1 MPNLEHP
8 NCICGEPAIWAF
20 QLLTRKIFRCEEH
33 RKKLESP
40 VYKQFRIP
48 PEGIELTDQDRFNII
63 DSYIYHDKP
72 VYGLEELKNE
82 TRYCDFCKEIIKLSK
97 EEKIKSKFEI
107 NEHYKKHH
115 PKNYSQFIKI
125 DGIGIEHSIILEH
138 PEDFFSLFQQKPDH
152 LIAIPIDLLGE
163 DEISLNSDNF
173 IDLTMLEISNNVSK
187 ELLSS
192 DNYEDGINY
201 WIQSIRERSLTEIQ
215 TMDLMDKM
223 SLEVKM
229 KIKFMTEL
237 FGEESEYVKYLKGFE
252 EISKVQENCPDCM
265 KIYKNRHDIPEE
277 EMKAQLMNHFETS
290 HKEHFDK
297 VRKITHEKN
306 LEEKYPEDVRYKVGE
321 LLNDCKTCLQIIDN
335 EFIPDD
341 KVQEDLQ
348 AHIIKDH
355 KEVLRYI
362 DPKDIIIQ
370 PKFEGGKVSRVL
382 KTTTKSDENKL
393 KIGRGL
399 KIDVDEITRIVD
411 GLTLKKYS
419 KENAVKILSN
429 FMYNLAFGT
438 ADHVTGV
445 ITPKHIMKEI
455 RKIEKMFGRDVNDDA
470 VLDVL
475 RKETKQM
482 KKHNKRMKTIHSV
495 ADIGAEM
502 AFNGAKKKFGLKK
515 IKDMEVETQEID
527 KKIIKQYDL
536 TKQEQKLVKDLI
548 PEKLGKLIKKN
559 FSKSMETGK
568 ESEISHEKLFKQEY
582 QKIIDTTSDPD
593 EVKLKIDNLSRQF
606 FKSIPSEK
614 EVNQMLENVK
624 TKDRDKLPEFLSMQI
639 INEFI
644 TNIPALQKE
653 WSEEQVSKKLK
664 EIGQRKLS
672 EIEDLTE
679 EEIFKTFELVKEEIR
694 NVTQEVEDYEKPKPK
709 LNGFKDKRGKFHP
722 ISQSKPTLP
731 KEYKPRKEFVK
742 YEEFK
747 KFLKEK
753 GITSI
758 REFIKFVE
766 LNEVP
771 DNIPQ
776 TSTSAEFYYRK
787 QGVWKGWS
795 SACGKER
802 KEAMT
807 RERIDEI
814 LDHILEN
821 FNAFMSL
828 SDALL
833 LFWFDSFGLFGTK
846 DPLKNVFF
854 KNFIEWRDKE
864 HGKDA
869 LYKWLTDR
877 DFENDHYG
885 YTLVQKKDETREQ
898 FLSRQYASSAPKKE
912 QLFRTTTESIDDI
925 LHQSRSFDP
934 VDYKKNPKLFNIFVD
949 FVVDRLM
956 MSYIDNPNQQFNF
969 KKNRQRFNDT
979 VIDRFK
985 DMKKIVKQ
993 LDYKQRDYRGQ
1004 EPTLLQKYGVYRARK
1019 KLGFLNMFG
1028 TGSGKTKI
1036 GFMLA
1041 KHISAKRVFW
1051 VSPYNVVNQTNEMC
1065 SNDYPDSI
1073 LTSVL
1078 DKKTDKKIPDSF
1090 IRGDTS
1096 ARKTRFHFINY
1107 ERFNNKTNG
1116 KRLIEQLHD
1125 TKIDLLVLDE
1135 GQRVKSRRDESNTNE
1150 RTTKSSNTRQNV
1162 LELVRKLRK
1171 KNPKMKVLILT
1182 ATPIINNIREAMSI
1196 YEILTSSILNM
1207 SGTNNIK
1214 NGMRMYVEL
1223 LPYSVRFEQKYDI
1236 DIIQTPVVCEGFLPD
1251 SMSEDTAQSLSWLDI
1266 EQISTKYRIPEMI
1279 KEAKEIMKKDAKSKI
1294 LIYTDLKTGIV
1305 DQLVEAFSEHKEFKV
1320 GLFHGDD
1327 KTGMVLD
1334 MGEIDGKRKFFNPF
1348 VKGDVNVLIATRSI
1362 AVGIDGIQTICNHI
1376 FFNGLVWTWADFEQI
1391 RGRLVRTGQKKDKVY
1406 VHMFFATLNG
1416 YPYDLNL
1423 KYKRILRKKGLGEL
1437 VRDGRLPKDI
1447 ETGITKREKKE
1458 FIKTCFK
1465 NRISGFPTKEELE
1478 LKHSQVAQKQIESE
1492 VEEIQEKFPEI
1503 DLGGSNDEQ

>member
-8 NCICGEPAIWAF
+8 NCACGQPAVWAF
-20 QLLTRKIFRCEEH
+20 QLLTRKIFRCEDH
-33 RKKLESP
+33 KKRIESP

-48 PEGIELTDQDRFNII
+48 EEGIMLTKEDKFNLI
-63 DSYIYHDKP
+63 DMYRYEGKP
-72 VYGLEELKNE
+72 TYGFEELKNE
-82 TRYCDFCKEIIKLSK
+82 TRHCDYCKAITELSNK
-97 EEKIKSKFEI
+97 EKIDSKFEI
-107 NEHYKKHH
+107 NEHYKKYH
-115 PKNYSQFIKI
+115 PKNYSQFIRI
-125 DGIGIEHSIILEH
+125 DPDGSEHSIILEH
-138 PEDFFSLFQQKPDH
+138 TEDFLGFFRSTPEQM
-152 LIAIPIDLLGE
+152 IPIPANLLGE
-163 DEISLNSDNF
+163 DKITLDSDKY
-173 IDLTMLEISNNVSK
+173 IDLVMLEISNNIPDSV
-187 ELLSS
+187 LRS
-192 DNYEDGINY
+192 DKTEDAIDY
-201 WIQSIRERSLTEIQ
+201 WIQSIRKQNLTEIQ

-223 SLEVKM
+223 SLHSNM

-237 FGEESEYVKYLKGFE
+237 FGKDSEYVKYLKGFE
-252 EISKVQENCPDCM
+252 EISKIQDDCPQCM
-265 KIYKNRHDIPEE
+265 EIYKNRHDVPQE
-277 EMKAQLMNHFETS
+277 EMKAQLMNHFES
-290 HKEHFDK
+290 AHKEHFDK

-306 LEEKYPEDVRYKVGE
+306 LEEKYPEETRYKVAE
-321 LLNDCKTCLQIIDN
+321 LINDCKTCLQIIDN
-335 EFIPDD
+335 EFISDEM
-341 KVQEDLQ
+341 VQKDLR
-348 AHIIKDH
+348 AHIINDH
-355 KEVLRYI
+355 QEVVKLI
-362 DPKDIIIQ
+362 DIEDIIIQ
-370 PKFEGGKVSRVL
+370 PKFENGKVSRIL
-382 KTTTKSDENKL
+382 RTTTKSDENKI
-393 KIGRGL
+393 KIGKGL
-399 KIDVDEITRIVD
+399 KIDMDEVSKIVD

-419 KENAVKILSN
+419 KDNAVKILSN
-429 FMYNLAFGT
+429 FMYNLAFSK
-438 ADHVTGV
+438 ADSISGV
-445 ITPKHIMKEI
+445 ITEKNITEEIHKIANRFDVKE
-455 RKIEKMFGRDVNDDA
+455 KDDDA

-482 KKHNKRMKTIHSV
+482 KKHNKRTKTIHKV
-495 ADIGAEM
+495 AELCVKNSIKRAQKRLDDPDKSDPKAMDIP
-502 AFNGAKKKFGLKK
+502 
-515 IKDMEVETQEID
+515 

-536 TKQEQKLVKDLI
+536 TKNEQKLLKELI
-548 PEKLGKLIKKN
+548 PDKLKKIIQKNVRNSFDIEK
-559 FSKSMETGK
+559 KSEV
-568 ESEISHEKLFKQEY
+568 SHEKLFKQEY
-582 QKIIDTTSDPD
+582 QKIIDTTDDPN
-593 EVKLKIDNLSRQF
+593 EVKSKIDELGKKF
-606 FKSIPSEK
+606 FKSIPSQDEIDK
-614 EVNQMLENVK
+614 MFELVK
-624 TKDRDKLPEFLSMQI
+624 TKDRDKLPQFLSMQI
-639 INEFI
+639 VNEFI
-644 TNIPALQKE
+644 LNLPSLQIKWNKE
-653 WSEEQVSKKLK
+653 EVGQKFQEIGEKKLSLIK
-664 EIGQRKLS
+664 
-672 EIEDLTE
+672 DLTE
-679 EEIFKTFELVKEEIR
+679 EEKYKTLELVREEIK
-694 NVTQEVEDYEKPKPK
+694 NVTEQVDEIENTKPKVSGFKDNKGRFHPTSKYKPVLPKEPKPK
-709 LNGFKDKRGKFHP
+709 
-722 ISQSKPTLP
+722 
-731 KEYKPRKEFVK
+731 KEYAK

-758 REFIKFVE
+758 RDFIKFIE
-766 LNEVP
+766 LNDVP
-771 DNIPQ
+771 TNIPQ
-776 TSTSAEFYYRK
+776 TVSSAEVYYRK

-795 SACGKER
+795 SACGIKR

-821 FNAFMSL
+821 FDAFMSL

-846 DPLKNVFF
+846 DPLKNAFF
-854 KNFIEWRDKE
+854 KNFIEWRDQE
-864 HGKDA
+864 QGKNA
-869 LYKWLTDR
+869 LYQWLTDR
-877 DFENDHYG
+877 DFEKDHFG
-885 YTLVQKKDETREQ
+885 YTLSQKKDETREQ
-898 FLSRQYASSAPKKE
+898 FLSRQYASTTPKKE
-912 QLFRTTTESIDDI
+912 QLFRTKSESIDDI

-956 MSYIDNPNQQFNF
+956 MSYIDNPSQQFNF
-969 KKNRQRFNDT
+969 RKNGQRFNDT
-979 VIDRFK
+979 VINRFR

-1065 SNDYPDSI
+1065 STDYPDSI
-1073 LTSVL
+1073 LTSIL
-1078 DKKTDKKIPDSF
+1078 DKKTDKKIPYSF
-1090 IRGDTS
+1090 INGETS

-1116 KRLIEQLHD
+1116 KKLIEQLHD
-1125 TKIDLLVLDE
+1125 TKVDLLVLDE
-1135 GQRVKSRRDESNTNE
+1135 GQRVKSRRDESNANE

-1171 KNPKMKVLILT
+1171 KNPNMKVLILT

-1196 YEILTSSILNM
+1196 YEILTSSTLEM
-1207 SGTNNIK
+1207 TGTNNIK

-1236 DIIQTPVVCEGFLPD
+1236 DIIQKPVVCEGFLPD
-1251 SMSEDTAQSLSWLDI
+1251 NMSEETAQSLSWLDI
-1266 EQISTKYRIPEMI
+1266 EQISTKYRIPEMV
-1279 KEAKEIMKKDAKSKI
+1279 KEAKAIMKKDPTSKI
-1294 LIYTDLKTGIV
+1294 LIYTDLKTGII
-1305 DQLVEAFSEHKEFKV
+1305 DQLVEAFGEHKEFKV
-1320 GLFHGDD
+1320 GMFHGDD

-1334 MGEIDGKRKFFNPF
+1334 MGEVDGKRKFFNPF

-1362 AVGIDGIQTICNHI
+1362 AVGIDGIQTVCNHI

-1406 VHMFFATLNG
+1406 VHMFFASING

-1478 LKHSQVAQKQIESE
+1478 MKHASVAQRQIQTD
-1492 VEEIQEKFPEI
+1492 VEELQEEFPEV
-1503 DLGGSNDEQ
+1503 DLGGIKDE